1 MATMHTTNPI
11 RQATARDADLVGDLV
26 AALLGELYDPD
37 YGEGRRQIYRAAA
50 AALLPKADI
59 YAAFLAATTSGE
71 PVGLLT
77 LSQCVSIYAGGPF
90 GEINE
95 FYVRPPAR
103 KLGLGRALIAAAAG
117 EAARR
122 GWPIIE
128 VGAPHLPLWQPTLDF
143 YLRCGFTEI
152 GPRLELTIE
161 PGPA

>member
-1 MATMHTTNPI
+1 MNPI
-11 RQATARDADLVGDLV
+11 RQATLRDADLVGDLV

-37 YGEGRRQIYRAAA
+37 YGEGRWQIYRAAA
-50 AALLPKADI
+50 AALLPQADI
-59 YAAFLAATTSGE
+59 YAAFLAAAPNGE

-77 LSQCVSIYAGGPF
+77 LSQCVSIYAGGRF

-103 KLGLGRALIAAAAG
+103 KLGLGRALIATAAS

-122 GWPIIE
+122 GWPIVE
-128 VGAPHLPLWQPTLDF
+128 VGAPSLPVWQPTSDF
-143 YLRCGFTEI
+143 YRRCGFTEI

-161 PGPA
+161 PAPA

>member
-1 MATMHTTNPI
+1 MAMASPTSI
-11 RQATARDADLVGDLV
+11 RQATTRDADLVGDLV
-26 AALLGELYDPD
+26 AALMDELYDSD
-37 YGEGRRQIYRAAA
+37 YGEGRRQIYRATA
-50 AALLPKADI
+50 AALLPKTDI
-59 YAAFLAATTSGE
+59 YAAFLAAAPNGE

-77 LSQCVSIYAGGPF
+77 LSQCVSIYAGGRF

-122 GWPIIE
+122 SWPIIE
-128 VGAPHLPLWQPTLDF
+128 VGAPHLPLWQSTVDF
-143 YLRCGFTEI
+143 YRRCGFSEI

-161 PGPA
+161 PGSP